1 MRDLTIHAQAATDK
15 GFTDTQIH
23 HLMGDA
29 VEYPGGRFANRPYP
43 NPPPHWRWG
52 SAHWGSG
59 ESRVTGAP
67 ALLIMGAPTGLD
79 LMDLSNWISDVP
91 DFPQKGIVFKDITPL
106 LQEPAAF
113 SHAIDRFEERYRA
126 AGIQHVV
133 AIEARGFIF
142 GAPLALRLGAAFVPV
157 RKKGKLPRRTV
168 GGRIRA
174 LSTGRRAVELHQD
187 GVVPGQRVLIVD
199 DVLAT
204 GGTAAAAKGLIEH
217 LGGLAVGA
225 AFVVELGFPG
235 RARQAPRHRHFLS
248 RHVPRRVA
256 LPWAAGMTR

>member
-1 MRDLTIHAQAATDK
+1 
-15 GFTDTQIH
+15 
-23 HLMGDA
+23 
-29 VEYPGGRFANRPYP
+29 
-43 NPPPHWRWG
+43 
-52 SAHWGSG
+52 
-59 ESRVTGAP
+59 
-67 ALLIMGAPTGLD
+67 MGAPTGLD

-126 AGIQHVV
+126 AGIQYVV

-168 GGRIRA
+168 GVEYG
-174 LSTGRRAVELHQD
+174 LEYGKEAVELHQD

-204 GGTAAAAKGLIEH
+204 GGTAAAAKGLVEH

-225 AFVVELGFPG
+225 AFVVELGFLGGRDKLPG
-235 RARQAPRHRHFLS
+235 TDIFSLVTYH
-248 RHVPRRVA
+248 
-256 LPWAAGMTR
+256 GG

>member
-1 MRDLTIHAQAATDK
+1 
-15 GFTDTQIH
+15 
-23 HLMGDA
+23 
-29 VEYPGGRFANRPYP
+29 
-43 NPPPHWRWG
+43 
-52 SAHWGSG
+52 
-59 ESRVTGAP
+59 
-67 ALLIMGAPTGLD
+67 
-79 LMDLSNWISDVP
+79 MDLSNWISDVP

-157 RKKGKLPRRTV
+157 RKRGKLPRRTV
-168 GGRIRA
+168 GVEYG
-174 LSTGRRAVELHQD
+174 LEYGKEAVELHQD

-217 LGGLAVGA
+217 LGGHPVGA
-225 AFVVELGFPG
+225 AFVVELGFLGG
-235 RARQAPRHRHFLS
+235 RDK
-248 RHVPRRVA
+248 
-256 LPWAAGMTR
+256 LPDTDIFSLVTYHGG